1 MHPSACLPTLAP
13 GPVGAIKRTG
23 STVRLRRWRAAWVT
37 LGTSLALIDTA
48 VAAAD
53 IDPALLGCW
62 RAERVEQTLADGS
75 RWTDVGGCTLE
86 FLPERI
92 VSACVL
98 RPGNQPITY
107 TWQVTQPGT
116 YRARITAHPTQPQA
130 VGSER
135 DYRYAVDGDRLYITT
150 YPQTA
155 QPALMSRAIR
165 VESTSVKV
173 GSATDLADPDPTGKA
188 GCQGPLADRT
198 RPVDAPSRT
207 AALR

>member
-1 MHPSACLPTLAP
+1 MHPSACLHTLTP
-13 GPVGAIKRTG
+13 GTTKGPG
-23 STVRLRRWRAAWVT
+23 SASRPRRWRSAWVT
-37 LGTSLALIDTA
+37 LSVSWALVHTA

-92 VSACVL
+92 VSACTL
-98 RPGNQPITY
+98 RSGNQPITY

-116 YRARITAHPTQPQA
+116 YRARITSHPAQPQA
-130 VGSER
+130 EGSER
-135 DYRYAVDGDRLYITT
+135 DYRYAVEGDRLHIITF
-150 YPQTA
+150 PQTA

-198 RPVDAPSRT
+198 PHAEPPART
-207 AALR
+207 ASLQ